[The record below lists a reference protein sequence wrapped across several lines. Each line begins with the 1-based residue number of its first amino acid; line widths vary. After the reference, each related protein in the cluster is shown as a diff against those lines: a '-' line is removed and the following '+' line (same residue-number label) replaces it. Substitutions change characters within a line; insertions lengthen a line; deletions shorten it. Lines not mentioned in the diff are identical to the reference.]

1 MTQSTID
8 QAFIMQFGADVK
20 IAYQRTGSKVR
31 GTVRQRAFGPGDKY
45 RFQRY
50 GKRGMPTT
58 KARHA
63 EIVPQHAQHDYI
75 DVQPLDYYDGEYI
88 DEMDLLRT
96 NIDERALC
104 SQAQG
109 YAHGRKT
116 DDILFQQMGAAAVAK
131 GTPGGGLQKYASSVA
146 QTLNVALVL
155 AVMENFN
162 TDDVPDDGR
171 RFWQTSPDMWTKL
184 MGLDQFTRMEYI
196 PQSELPFQGGMVAKR
211 WLGFAWMPHSGLPKD
226 GSNKTR
232 SFVYH
237 SSAVGHAILSELKT
251 DITWQ
256 GTRQAW
262 FLATKMSMAAVT
274 IDNIGGYEVVI
285 N

>member
-1 MTQSTID
+1 MTTPSID
-8 QAFIMQFGADVK
+8 DAFIMQFGADVK
-20 IAYQRTGSKVR
+20 VAYQRTGSKVR
-31 GTVRQRAFGPGDKY
+31 GTVRARNFGPAEKT

-63 EIVPQHAQHDYI
+63 EITPQNALHDHI
-75 DVQPLDYYDGEYI
+75 DLTMVDYYDGEYI
-88 DEMDLLRT
+88 DALDLLKT
-96 NIDERALC
+96 NIDERQLC
-104 SQAQG
+104 AQAQS

-116 DDILFQQMGAAAVAK
+116 DDILFTAMGAAALTK
-131 GTPGGGLQKYASSVA
+131 GTPGGGLLKYASSVA
-146 QTLNVALVL
+146 QTLNTALAL
-155 AVMENFN
+155 ALMEQFN
-162 TDDVPDDGR
+162 SDDVPDDGR

-184 MGLDQFTRMEYI
+184 MGLQEFTRMEYI

-211 WLGFAWMPHSGLPKD
+211 WLNFAWMPHSGLPKN
-226 GSNKTR
+226 GSSKTR

-237 SSAVGHAILSELKT
+237 SSAVGHGILQELKP

-262 FLATKMSMAAVT
+262 FIATSMSQAAVT

-285 N
+285 A